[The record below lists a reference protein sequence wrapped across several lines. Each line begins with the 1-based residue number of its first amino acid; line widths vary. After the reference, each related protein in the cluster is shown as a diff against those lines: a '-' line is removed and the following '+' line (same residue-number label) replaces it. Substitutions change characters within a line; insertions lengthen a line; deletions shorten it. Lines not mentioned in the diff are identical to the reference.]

1 MKARF
6 VHRSGAAAIAEDF
19 RERVAR
25 SFWFLLPL
33 LAAALIF
40 ASAASAATTTGSQ
53 RRVALVIGNS
63 AYQYAPHL
71 PNPTNDAEAM
81 AASLQKLGFEVTKGI
96 DLDRT
101 ETEMIV
107 RQFSKSLPGADVA
120 LLFYAGHGIQVG
132 DQNYLIPV
140 DAQLADETDL
150 HFEATDLNLVMDLMS
165 REPRVS
171 LVFLDA
177 CRDNPFAQTL
187 ARSMGSTR
195 STSIGR
201 GLAIVDAAAGS
212 FIAYATTPHEV
223 ALDGNGNHSPFTAAL
238 LSHMDTPGLSVSD
251 LMIDVRN
258 DVLTATQNKQR
269 PWDTSSLTS
278 PFYFTPAVDVA
289 TTDTGPSPVSSN
301 AVPTPAVD
309 STPAVDK
316 EVVFW
321 QSIQSSN
328 SPAQYQA
335 YLDQYPSGT
344 FAPLARAR
352 IDELQPKPADT
363 SRSSEQVASL
373 TSPDTTVP
381 TAEEDEQN
389 LGLTRQGRS
398 RVQLALTLLGY
409 STGGTDGVFGTRSR
423 TAISAWQTARAETA
437 TGYLT
442 AKQHAALLDAA
453 APKLAAWDAEQSR
466 KAAEAQQQAAATRQM
481 QQQDEQVVN
490 TAGARQKQD
499 DATKL
504 AAAQAEAERQRQ
516 ENEALKKK
524 VAEKEAAQND
534 NAPNVNFGL
543 GLGVGTGHSH
553 GVSLFPNLSIFN

>member
-25 SFWFLLPL
+25 SLWFLLPL
-33 LAAALIF
+33 LAAAVIL

-71 PNPTNDAEAM
+71 PNPTSDAEAM

-101 ETEMIV
+101 ETEMII

-140 DAQLADETDL
+140 DAQLGDETDL

-201 GLAIVDAAAGS
+201 GLAIVDASAGS
-212 FIAYATTPHEV
+212 FIAYATDPHQV
-223 ALDGNGNHSPFTAAL
+223 ALDGNGAHSPFTAAL
-238 LSHMDTPGLSVSD
+238 LSHMEQPGLSISD
-251 LMIDVRN
+251 MMIEVRN
-258 DVLTATQNKQR
+258 DVLTATEQKQR
-269 PWDTSSLTS
+269 PWDTSSLTT
-278 PFYFTPAVDVA
+278 PFYFTPAVAVA
-289 TTDTGPSPVSSN
+289 TAEAGSPASSGN
-301 AVPTPAVD
+301 DAVA
-309 STPAVDK
+309 TPAVDK

-321 QSIQSSN
+321 QSIQNSN
-328 SPAQYQA
+328 SPAQFQA
-335 YLDQYPSGT
+335 YLDQYPNGT
-344 FAPLARAR
+344 FAALARAR
-352 IDELQPKPADT
+352 IDELKAKPAEA
-363 SRSSEQVASL
+363 SRSSDQVAAL
-373 TSPDTTVP
+373 TAPDTSVP
-381 TAEEDEQN
+381 AAEEVERSI
-389 LGLTRQGRS
+389 GMTRQGRS
-398 RVQLALTLLGY
+398 RAQLALTLLGY
-409 STGGTDGVFGTRSR
+409 NTGGTDGVFGAKSR
-423 TAISAWQTARAETA
+423 TAISAWQTDRAETA

-442 AKQHAALLDAA
+442 AKQHAALLDVA
-453 APKLAAWDAEQSR
+453 APKLAAWDADQKR
-466 KAAEAQQQAAATRQM
+466 KAAEAQARQQQAAAAAA
-481 QQQDEQVVN
+481 QQQQN
-490 TAGARQKQD
+490 QQQYQPQYQQQNGTAGTTNQQSTQAEQ
-499 DATKL
+499 A
-504 AAAQAEAERQRQ
+504 AAAQA
-516 ENEALKKK
+516 
-524 VAEKEAAQND
+524 AAD
-534 NAPNVNFGL
+534 RK
-543 GLGVGTGHSH
+543 
-553 GVSLFPNLSIFN
+553 